1 MNNTKSDQ
9 LTQIEAEF
17 QTILSQLAYPYC
29 LTTHS
34 SQIQQKLSRNSSVYY
49 RFRFLVL
56 NFNSKAKMGINANQE
71 LEDQPEASLN
81 RFEPPIAP

>member
-29 LTTHS
+29 LLLTHHKFNRNWVEIH
-34 SQIQQKLSRNSSVYY
+34 QIITD
-49 RFRFLVL
+49 F
-56 NFNSKAKMGINANQE
+56 
-71 LEDQPEASLN
+71 D
-81 RFEPPIAP
+81 FEF